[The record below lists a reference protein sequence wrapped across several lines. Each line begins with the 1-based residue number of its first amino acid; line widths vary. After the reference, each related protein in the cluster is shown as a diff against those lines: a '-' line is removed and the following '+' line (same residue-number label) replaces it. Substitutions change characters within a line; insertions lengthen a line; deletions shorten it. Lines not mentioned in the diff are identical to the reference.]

1 MLAMPEMSSKLQ
13 SYLFNDVKIS
23 GVFYFGMM
31 RVLKTIFVAVILA
44 VSSVRP
50 PRNLSSGSY

>member
-1 MLAMPEMSSKLQ
+1 MLAMPEMNSKLQ

-31 RVLKTIFVAVILA
+31 RILKTIFVAVILA